1 MKSFLFLL
9 YIVLLILLM
18 QTPQNLI
25 LKIVLVDVA
34 LLVLQKKVLKI
45 NYNFTKIPILVSM
58 LITVFI

>member
-45 NYNFTKIPILVSM
+45 NYNFTKIPILVST

>member
-34 LLVLQKKVLKI
+34 LLVLQKKVLLSLRLQK
-45 NYNFTKIPILVSM
+45 
-58 LITVFI
+58 